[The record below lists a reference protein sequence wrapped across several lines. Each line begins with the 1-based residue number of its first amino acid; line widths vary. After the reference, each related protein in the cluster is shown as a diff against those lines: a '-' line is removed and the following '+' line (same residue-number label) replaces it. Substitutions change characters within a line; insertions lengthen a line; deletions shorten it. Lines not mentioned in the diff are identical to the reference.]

1 MSESRFTERVREIVL
16 SRLPELG
23 VHEVV
28 SVDRLSGGLSF
39 ETYTVTTRTAD
50 GPGRLI
56 LRREPTGGPLAPYD
70 IGFEADVYR
79 SLADSNVPVP
89 RVHLHESDPDVLD
102 RPFVVAEFVGG
113 EAFVHSSARF
123 EEAGTREAV
132 LDRFTEMLA
141 RVHTL
146 PVEGLPCGPGGVG
159 TGAGDEVRHWRKR
172 FAEVELSPRPLLRR
186 VLDVLEEHAPT
197 EYPRALVH
205 GDYRLSNLLWRDG
218 EITGVL
224 DWERSF
230 IGDPLADVAF
240 TRNKALAG
248 WCRINGPSAERY
260 TELTGYEI
268 DPRRILFWQLVEL
281 VKVVYVGMASAAALA
296 RGTTSDLRLL
306 SVANAS
312 TAVEPAMV
320 RITDALA
327 SGAEGGTR

>member
-1 MSESRFTERVREIVL
+1 MGEPYFTERVREVVL
-16 SRLPELG
+16 TRLPELG
-23 VHEVV
+23 VREVV

-39 ETYTVTTRTAD
+39 ETYTVSTRMVD

-70 IGFEADVYR
+70 IGFEAEIYR
-79 SLADSNVPVP
+79 SLAGSSVPVP
-89 RVHLHESDPDVLD
+89 EVYLHEPDTAVLD
-102 RPFVVAEFVGG
+102 RPFVIAEFVPG

-123 EEAGTREAV
+123 DDAGMREEV
-132 LDRFTEMLA
+132 LGRFVEMLA
-141 RVHTL
+141 RVHTV

-159 TGAGDEVRHWRKR
+159 TGAGDEVRHWRQR
-172 FAEVELSPRPLLRR
+172 FAEVELSPRPIIRR
-186 VLDVLEEHAPT
+186 VLDVLEEHAPRDH
-197 EYPRALVH
+197 PQALVH
-205 GDYRLSNLLWRDG
+205 GDFRLSNLLWRDG
-218 EITGVL
+218 EIACVL

-248 WCRINGPSAERY
+248 WCRIGGPAAERY

-281 VKVVYVGMASAAALA
+281 VKVVYVGMASAASLA
-296 RGTTSDLRLL
+296 RGGTTDLRLL

-320 RITDALA
+320 RLVDALV
-327 SGAEGGTR
+327 SGAKEGAR